1 MASTILV
8 DKIDPQSGTALEI
21 GSSGDTISIPSG
33 ATLTVAGSTITAA
46 SNTPSFSV
54 RNASDQ
60 TGINTNSATKITF
73 DTEDVD
79 TDSAFASNKFTV
91 PSGAAGKYF
100 LTSSL
105 TIEADTG
112 ISNLRLIDLRI
123 YKNGSD
129 YDSTQV
135 TNDYRNNYIHTGTVS
150 MSLILDLAV
159 SDYIEIYVRVLD
171 EADGNNSIAKGK
183 KCVFAGF
190 KLL

>member
-1 MASTILV
+1 MVSQLKVNEII
-8 DKIDPQSGTALEI
+8 KQSGSSITI
-21 GSSGDTISIPSG
+21 GESGDTIN
-33 ATLTVAGSTITAA
+33 LAGSAYAAA

-54 RNASDQ
+54 RNASNQ

-79 TDSAFASNKFTV
+79 TDSAFASSKFTV

-100 LTSSL
+100 LTSSI
-105 TIEADTG
+105 TIEASSG
-112 ISNLRLIDLRI
+112 ASNLRLIDLRI
-123 YKNGSD
+123 YKNGSN

-135 TNDYRNNYIHTGTVS
+135 TNDYRNNYNHTGTVS

-171 EADGNNSIAKGK
+171 EADANNSIAVGK
-183 KCVFAGF
+183 KCVFAGY
-190 KLL
+190 KLI